1 MAAVEDDLTRGM
13 VEESFKGAIINLK
26 KIDWLTTRD
35 RWRAGP
41 PQVIFNPFPTS
52 PKSPIDQ

>member
-26 KIDWLTTRD
+26 KIDWLTRLADNSGQMESRPAT
-35 RWRAGP
+35 GH
-41 PQVIFNPFPTS
+41 I
-52 PKSPIDQ
+52 